1 MTSLFLRCAAGAI
14 VTLAGLVFAGD
25 MDSQA
30 RETYRAYA
38 QRIVGNPPA
47 GARFRGDLETRLNR
61 LASSERK
68 RNGRGSLKASNL
80 LRTAARAQAID
91 ILRTGDVG
99 HRSKRGDRFVVRFA
113 AFGGK
118 DRGIRGENA
127 LRSQKRSSTADGQ
140 ARHMMKVWLGSTGHR
155 RNLMAHDYR
164 FVSTGVVQ
172 KGNRYYAVQMF
183 WQKKP
188 GPKGKKKK
196 IPSSNVWFE

>member
-1 MTSLFLRCAAGAI
+1 MTNLLLRW
-14 VTLAGLVFAGD
+14 LAGPVVVLAGFAFVGD
-25 MDSQA
+25 APSQA
-30 RETYRAYA
+30 REGYRAYA

-47 GARFRGDLETRLNR
+47 GARFRGDLESRLNR

-68 RNGRGSLKASNL
+68 RNGRGGLKASTL

-99 HRSKRGDRFVVRFA
+99 HRSKRGDQFVVRFA

-140 ARHMMKVWLGSTGHR
+140 ARHMMKVWLGSSGHR
-155 RNLMAHDYR
+155 RNLMAYDYR
-164 FVSTGVVQ
+164 YVSTGVVQ
-172 KGNRYYAVQMF
+172 KGKRYYAVQMF

-188 GPKGKKKK
+188 GSKGKKK
-196 IPSSNVWFE
+196 PSSSNVWFE